1 MGVLLFLTFALVV
14 GFLARAIMPG
24 PQRMG
29 WLGTTLVGVAGS
41 FIGGFVG
48 ALLTSTNRVLDF
60 DTAALVG
67 SVLGALLALAIGE
80 AGLTRRARRTRI
92 LI

>member
-1 MGVLLFLTFALVV
+1 MSVLLFLVFGVVV

-29 WLGTTLVGVAGS
+29 WLATTLVGIAGS
-41 FIGGFVG
+41 LIGGFVG

-60 DTAALVG
+60 DTAGLFG

-80 AGLTRRARRTRI
+80 AGLTRRARRTRV